1 MRNILVLSLFIQS
14 FVLYA
19 QSENRIL
26 KVNYV
31 NSPVSSHRMTDYD
44 MKSTPTMASDY
55 DFRRGIVDHYSL
67 YINLEDRSSVYVLD
81 STTQVKPIGYENIR
95 AALLD
100 TIIWT
105 VKTPEK
111 ITMKHEW
118 IMEQTFFSEGK
129 VGDVKWKLENET
141 KVINGLNCHKAVA
154 TNFPML
160 TVWYTKDLPV
170 SNGPSIYQGLPGL
183 VIWAETYSS
192 TTEAN
197 KIEYSDDVA
206 AYTTLYEKMYN
217 QFMIEK
223 KKETNYD
230 KEPLLMVKKGDLFR
244 NQYKF
249 FHKKPYQE

>member
-1 MRNILVLSLFIQS
+1 MKNILVLSLFIQS

-31 NSPVSSHRMTDYD
+31 NSPVSSHKMTEND
-44 MKSTPTMASDY
+44 MKSTPTMASWH

-197 KIEYSDDVA
+197 KIEYSDDVEKYKA
-206 AYTTLYEKMYN
+206 LYEKMYN

-223 KKETNYD
+223 KKGTNYD
-230 KEPLLMVKKGDLFR
+230 KEPLLMVKKGDLFISSFE
-244 NQYKF
+244 Y

>member
-1 MRNILVLSLFIQS
+1 MKKILFISILIQS

-26 KVNYV
+26 KLSYT

-67 YINLEDRSSVYVLD
+67 YINLNDRSSVYILD
-81 STTQVKPIGYENIR
+81 STTQIKPIGYENIR

-100 TIIWT
+100 TIIST
-105 VKTPEK
+105 VITPERK
-111 ITMKHEW
+111 TLKHEW
-118 IMEQTFFSEGK
+118 IMEQTFYSEGK
-129 VGDVKWKLENET
+129 VGDIKWKLEDET
-141 KVINGLNCHKAVA
+141 RVINGLNCHKAIA

-183 VIWAETYSS
+183 VIWSETYSS
-192 TTEAN
+192 TTEAT
-197 KIEYSDDVA
+197 KVEYSDDVI
-206 AYTTLYEKMYN
+206 AYETLYNKLYNKFMEEKN
-217 QFMIEK
+217 K
-223 KKETNYD
+223 GTNYD

-244 NQYKF
+244 NQYEF
-249 FHKKPYQE
+249 FHKKPYQD